1 MFYQLVAIF
10 LGGGLGSIARFGVTK
25 GVLYYFKHDLPIGTF
40 LANLLACLVLGLA
53 FGKFEPLFSGKNFW
67 YFFLIVGFT
76 GGFSTFSTFSFETLV
91 LFKNGQ
97 IAYGIANIVFSLSI
111 TITLLWYLIYRSQ
124 LL

>member
-1 MFYQLVAIF
+1 MGYQLLAIF

-25 GVLYYFKHDLPIGTF
+25 GVLTYFKNDLPLGTL

-53 FGKFEPLFSGKNFW
+53 LGKFEPIFSQKNIW
-67 YFFLIVGFT
+67 YFFLIIGFT

-91 LFKNGQ
+91 LFKTGQ
-97 IAYGIANIVFSLSI
+97 FWYAIANVVFSVVL
-111 TITLLWYLIYRSQ
+111 TVTLLWYLVYKSQ